1 MWSSGQG
8 IHPRTTVC
16 SPMRAANDW
25 LQIWPRHIAGEM
37 IGTKSRGLCWH
48 RTHQREHV
56 SMKITL
62 TSSYHLTDELGKEPR
77 VVNRRTGDN
86 YGPDDIVAWHPTGD
100 LQRCRHLVRRAA
112 AGLKLTEEQ
121 RVMVSQFIGPGRP
134 LSDNLPAIDSIHL
147 RVTTE
152 RKSTYVHAAQARKL
166 KLSEW
171 MQNACDRAVGR

>member
-1 MWSSGQG
+1 
-8 IHPRTTVC
+8 
-16 SPMRAANDW
+16 
-25 LQIWPRHIAGEM
+25 
-37 IGTKSRGLCWH
+37 
-48 RTHQREHV
+48 
-56 SMKITL
+56 MKITL

-171 MQNACDRAVGR
+171 MQNACDRAIGR

>member
-1 MWSSGQG
+1 VNLREIGDELLRLELKEKYFKK
-8 IHPRTTVC
+8 IFADF
-16 SPMRAANDW
+16 AAALRIYERW
-25 LQIWPRHIAGEM
+25 RR
-37 IGTKSRGLCWH
+37 KK
-48 RTHQREHV
+48 EHV

-62 TSSYHLTDELGKEPR
+62 SSSYYLTDELGKEPR

-112 AGLKLTEEQ
+112 ARLKLTEEQ

-152 RKSTYVHAAQARKL
+152 RKSTYVHAAQARRL